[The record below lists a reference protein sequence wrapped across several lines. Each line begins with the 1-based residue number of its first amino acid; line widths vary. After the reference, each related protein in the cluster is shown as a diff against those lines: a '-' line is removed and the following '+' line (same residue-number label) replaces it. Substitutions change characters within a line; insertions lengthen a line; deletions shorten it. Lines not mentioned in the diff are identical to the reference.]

1 MKALQ
6 EVAEQQEMT
15 WTKTKSKGV
24 FKPEYE
30 LRAGNDVLATLR
42 WKEAFG
48 SLAEG
53 ETTSGRWT
61 FKRCGF
67 FRPRV
72 TVRPAGQDVDAAVF
86 ILTQWDGSGLV
97 EFPDGRKFRWFRT
110 SFWSAT
116 YTFAELHGAT
126 LLQFDPNWLGT
137 SAKLEIKPAAKS
149 LPELSLL
156 ALLGWYLL
164 ILMNQDSS
172 AAAAGAV
179 VVVS

>member
-1 MKALQ
+1 M
-6 EVAEQQEMT
+6 
-15 WTKTKSKGV
+15 
-24 FKPEYE
+24 
-30 LRAGNDVLATLR
+30 LATLR
-42 WKEAFG
+42 WREVFG

-53 ETTSGRWT
+53 ETTTGHWT
-61 FKRCGF
+61 FKYCGF

-86 ILTQWDGSGLV
+86 MRTQWGGSGLV

-126 LLQFDPNWLGT
+126 LLQFQLDPNWLGT
-137 SAKLEIKPAAKS
+137 SAKLEIKPAAKG

-164 ILMNQDSS
+164 ILRNRNSS
-172 AAAAGAV
+172 ATVAAVAAAA
-179 VVVS
+179 S